1 MNNNKITKIR
11 NLVLAGTTFLLYP
24 CIALQTVY
32 AQSDP
37 SVEISAI
44 IGRIVTLVTRI
55 GSGVFILFIIKD
67 AFDMLSNKDNPQYRG
82 QLARDIV
89 LLLIAAL
96 FLFKPDFILDAIK
109 FIANV

>member
-1 MNNNKITKIR
+1 M
-11 NLVLAGTTFLLYP
+11 YP
-24 CIALQTVY
+24 FIAIQTAY

-37 SVEISAI
+37 SGEISAI
-44 IGRIVTLVTRI
+44 IERIVTLATRI

-67 AFDMLSNKDNPQYRG
+67 AFDMLNNKDNPQYRG
-82 QLARDIV
+82 ALARDIL

>member
-1 MNNNKITKIR
+1 MENKKITKIR

-24 CIALQTVY
+24 FMALQTVY

-37 SVEISAI
+37 SAEISAI
-44 IGRIVTLVTRI
+44 ISRIVTLVTRV

-67 AFDMLSNKDNPQYRG
+67 AFDMLNNKDNPQYRG